1 MAEEEE
7 KERGFKV
14 ADRRRF
20 SSEGESKPEV
30 EDQPAPAAG
39 KSSDK
44 PAPAQQSAPAQ
55 SASSQ
60 SAHSDD
66 THGEHHAHGGPSVGA
81 QAEASAAYDKVA
93 SSQPGAQDLG
103 PQDLTFAS
111 FVVGLST
118 EALAL
123 MGEMPHPATGERMN
137 DLIGAQQLIDIIA
150 ILQSKTRGNLSRDED
165 TLLDAILFDLRMK
178 YVEKARQT
186 PR

>member
-1 MAEEEE
+1 MAEEEA

-20 SSEGESKPEV
+20 SAEGEAKPEV
-30 EDQPAPAAG
+30 EDRPAPDAA
-39 KSSDK
+39 KPSEK
-44 PAPAQQSAPAQ
+44 PAETR
-55 SASSQ
+55 
-60 SAHSDD
+60 HS
-66 THGEHHAHGGPSVGA
+66 HAGEHVQGGPSEGA
-81 QAEASAAYDKVA
+81 QAEASAAYQKAA
-93 SSQPGAQDLG
+93 SSQPGGEDLG

-123 MGEMPHPATGERMN
+123 MGEMPHPATGERMH
-137 DLIGAQQLIDIIA
+137 DLVGAQQLIDIIG
-150 ILQSKTRGNLSRDED
+150 ILQDKTRGNLSHDED

-178 YVEKARQT
+178 YVEKARPT

>member
-1 MAEEEE
+1 MAEEE

-20 SSEGESKPEV
+20 SPEGEAKPGV
-30 EDQPAPAAG
+30 E
-39 KSSDK
+39 DK
-44 PAPAQQSAPAQ
+44 PAAPTPPEKPAERPHLHAE
-55 SASSQ
+55 
-60 SAHSDD
+60 HS
-66 THGEHHAHGGPSVGA
+66 AHGGPSEGA
-81 QAEASAAYDKVA
+81 QAEASAAYQKA
-93 SSQPGAQDLG
+93 SSGQPGAQDLG

-123 MGEMPHPATGERMN
+123 MGEMPHPATGERMH
-137 DLIGAQQLIDIIA
+137 DLGGAQQLIDIIG
-150 ILQSKTRGNLSRDED
+150 ILQDKTRGNLSHDED

>member
-1 MAEEEE
+1 MAEEE

-20 SSEGESKPEV
+20 SAEGEAKPEAEEV
-30 EDQPAPAAG
+30 PAPEVKPGA
-39 KSSDK
+39 K
-44 PAPAQQSAPAQ
+44 PAQAQQAQ
-55 SASSQ
+55 SEPESLEVP
-60 SAHSDD
+60 SA
-66 THGEHHAHGGPSVGA
+66 GE
-81 QAEASAAYDKVA
+81 QAEASVAYQKAASA
-93 SSQPGAQDLG
+93 QPGGQDLG

-123 MGEMPHPATGERMN
+123 MGEMPHPATGERVQ
-137 DLIGAQQLIDIIA
+137 DLIGAQQLIDIIG
-150 ILQSKTRGNLSRDED
+150 ILQEKTRGNLSQDED

-178 YVEKARQT
+178 YVEKARRS

>member
-1 MAEEEE
+1 MAEEED

-20 SSEGESKPEV
+20 SAEGEAKPEV
-30 EDQPAPAAG
+30 EEKPVAAPA
-39 KSSDK
+39 K
-44 PAPAQQSAPAQ
+44 PIEKPVE
-55 SASSQ
+55 
-60 SAHSDD
+60 AHS
-66 THGEHHAHGGPSVGA
+66 HAHDDLHIHSPSEGA
-81 QAEASAAYDKVA
+81 QAEASAAYQKAA
-93 SSQPGAQDLG
+93 SSQPGAADLG

-123 MGEMPHPATGERMN
+123 MGEMPHPATGERIH
-137 DLIGAQQLIDIIA
+137 DLIGAQQIIDIIA
-150 ILQSKTRGNLSRDED
+150 ILQDKTRGNLSHDED

>member
-1 MAEEEE
+1 MAEEED

-20 SSEGESKPEV
+20 SPEGEAKPEV
-30 EDQPAPAAG
+30 EDRPPPEAA
-39 KSSDK
+39 K
-44 PAPAQQSAPAQ
+44 PTQSAQAEP
-55 SASSQ
+55 
-60 SAHSDD
+60 
-66 THGEHHAHGGPSVGA
+66 HAHAGPSAGA
-81 QAEASAAYDKVA
+81 QAEASAAYQKA
-93 SSQPGAQDLG
+93 SSAQPGGQDLG

-137 DLIGAQQLIDIIA
+137 DLIGAQQLIDIVA
-150 ILQSKTRGNLSRDED
+150 ILQAKTRGNLTHDEEA
-165 TLLDAILFDLRMK
+165 LLDAILFDLRMK

>member
-1 MAEEEE
+1 MAEEE

-30 EDQPAPAAG
+30 EDRPADTKSADQPA
-39 KSSDK
+39 
-44 PAPAQQSAPAQ
+44 APQHSHAEHAP
-55 SASSQ
+55 
-60 SAHSDD
+60 H
-66 THGEHHAHGGPSVGA
+66 EGPSAGA
-81 QAEASAAYDKVA
+81 QAEASAAYEKAA
-93 SSQPGAQDLG
+93 SAQPADNDLAALG
-103 PQDLTFAS
+103 SPDLNFAS

-123 MGEMPHPATGERMN
+123 MGEMPHPATGERLN

-150 ILQSKTRGNLSRDED
+150 MLQEKTRGNLSHDED
-165 TLLDAILFDLRMK
+165 TLLNAILFDLRMK

-186 PR
+186 SR

>member
-1 MAEEEE
+1 MPEEED

-20 SSEGESKPEV
+20 SSEGEAKPEV
-30 EDQPAPAAG
+30 EDRPAPEAA
-39 KSSDK
+39 K
-44 PAPAQQSAPAQ
+44 PNEKPGT
-55 SASSQ
+55 SQ
-60 SAHSDD
+60 PTQEELHV
-66 THGEHHAHGGPSVGA
+66 HGGPSAGA
-81 QAEASAAYDKVA
+81 QAEASAAYQKAA
-93 SSQPGAQDLG
+93 SSQPGGADVG

-150 ILQSKTRGNLSRDED
+150 ILHDKTRGNLTHDED

>member
-1 MAEEEE
+1 MAAEEEG
-7 KERGFKV
+7 KDRGFKV

-20 SSEGESKPEV
+20 SAEGEAKPDV
-30 EDQPAPAAG
+30 EDRPAPEPA
-39 KSSDK
+39 KPSDK
-44 PAPAQQSAPAQ
+44 PAEAQ
-55 SASSQ
+55 
-60 SAHSDD
+60 H
-66 THGEHHAHGGPSVGA
+66 THAEHPAHGGPSEGA
-81 QAEASAAYDKVA
+81 QAEASAAYQKA
-93 SSQPGAQDLG
+93 SSSQPGAQDLG

-123 MGEMPHPATGERMN
+123 MGEMPHPATGERMR
-137 DLIGAQQLIDIIA
+137 DLVGAQQLIDIIG
-150 ILQSKTRGNLSRDED
+150 ILQDKTRGNLSHDED